1 MKQAPNSLYEF
12 AFYCCDKMFT
22 KRNLGKERVSF
33 LAYRLQAI
41 TEESQGRNWSSLP
54 SGDAMLLNGLLR
66 HLSYTAQALTP
77 RRGTAQS
84 GLVLQASIFNWENP
98 PLTQDIPTGQF
109 EEGSSSIEVLSSQEC
124 WGTLL
129 LRSQPLMTRW
139 LSELITKW
147 KTPPPFLSRASLSLP
162 LPLSAECPW
171 AQVAGLIWKLTLGR
185 ALCKACRTWHAC
197 PALASCLH
205 NN

>member
-1 MKQAPNSLYEF
+1 
-12 AFYCCDKMFT
+12 
-22 KRNLGKERVSF
+22 
-33 LAYRLQAI
+33 
-41 TEESQGRNWSSLP
+41 
-54 SGDAMLLNGLLR
+54 MLLNGLLR

-147 KTPPPFLSRASLSLP
+147 KTPPLSQQGFSVSASASVCRVSLSTGGRPYLKINFGQSSLQGLQNLACMSCPGFLP
-162 LPLSAECPW
+162 
-171 AQVAGLIWKLTLGR
+171 T
-185 ALCKACRTWHAC
+185 
-197 PALASCLH
+197 
-205 NN
+205 